1 MSTVIKFFKLLYDG
15 VMNALAFLVSLPGMI
30 ATSFATL
37 GTSVYSIY
45 NSLSNSGSF
54 VSGWSSDLS
63 TAVADFTYFVDIPP
77 IVRMAG
83 YAMSIDIL
91 FDGFVALLGFVF
103 PVVTLVVTFLLITI
117 PALALQIFV
126 VKFSAWCCI
135 SLFPDAYIP
144 SALRR
149 LSTVNFDFVKASA
162 IQNSSSVN
170 MGLPL

>member
-1 MSTVIKFFKLLYDG
+1 MSTIVKFFKFLYDG
-15 VMNALAFLVSLPGMI
+15 FMSALSFLVSLPGII

-37 GTSVYSIY
+37 GTSVYSVY
-45 NSLSNSGSF
+45 NSLSNSGSL

-63 TAVADFTYFVDIPP
+63 TSVSDFTSSVSIPP
-77 IVRMAG
+77 MVGMAG
-83 YAMSIDIL
+83 YAMSVDIL
-91 FDGFVALLGFVF
+91 FDGFIAFFGFVF
-103 PVVTLVVTFLLITI
+103 PVVTLVLTFFLVTI

-144 SALRR
+144 AALRR

-162 IQNSSSVN
+162 IQNTQGVN